1 MLFIDATAGASGDM
15 ILGALVDLG
24 VPLAR
29 IRRAVESLGL
39 DGWTLRSRRVIRCG
53 IAGRKVDVRVRGKQP
68 ARGWTALSM
77 AVKGGALDP
86 AVRRRSLA
94 VFRRLIE
101 AEAEAHG
108 LPVNKVHLHEA
119 GGTDAIIDVV
129 GACVGL
135 EHLAP
140 ERIVVSP
147 MTTGFGTVRCD
158 HGRYPV
164 PGPATLALV
173 RGFPVRA
180 GSIEVER
187 LTPTGAAILTTVA
200 DAWGQLPAMR
210 PRAIGYGSGDR
221 DLGDRPNL
229 LRMVLGEEGRP
240 ATRPPGE
247 VAVLSCAVDD
257 STPQA
262 LAFACERLLEAGAL
276 DVTTGALTM
285 KKGRSGHQLTV
296 LARPEEWEDLAR
308 RMLEETSTIGL
319 RVRYE
324 QRVELDRTTRTVAT
338 RFGPIPVKLA
348 KLEGRVLQAWPEYR
362 DCAAAARRHDV
373 PLERVQREAL
383 NKIKTD

>member
-1 MLFIDATAGASGDM
+1 MLFIDASAGASGDM

-29 IRRAVESLGL
+29 IRRAVQSLDL
-39 DGWTLRSRRVIRCG
+39 DGWTLRSRRVVRCG
-53 IAGRKVDVRVRGKQP
+53 IAARKVDVRVRGKQP
-68 ARGWTALSM
+68 ARGWKALSRI
-77 AVKGGALDP
+77 VKGGDLEA
-86 AVRRRSLA
+86 AVRRRALA
-94 VFRRLIE
+94 IFRRLIE

-108 LPVNKVHLHEA
+108 QPKERIHLHEA
-119 GGTDAIIDVV
+119 GGADAIIDVV

-140 ERIVVSP
+140 ARIVVSP
-147 MTTGFGTVRCD
+147 MTTGFGSVRCD

-187 LTPTGAAILTTVA
+187 LTPTGAAILTGIA

-247 VAVLSCAVDD
+247 VAVLTCTIDD
-257 STPQA
+257 ATPQS

-285 KKGRSGHQLTV
+285 KKGRAGHQLTV
-296 LARPEEWEDLAR
+296 LARPGEWEDLAR

-324 QRVELDRTTRTVAT
+324 QRVELERAVRKVAT
-338 RFGPIPVKLA
+338 RFGTIRVKLSS
-348 KLEGRVLQAWPEYR
+348 LEGRVLQAWPEYD

-373 PLERVQREAL
+373 PLDRVQRAAL
-383 NKIKTD
+383 QKIKTG